1 MFFSTL
7 DSLKNLLGWHATR
20 SLHWVKCRVSLCWSS
35 PGTSW
40 RVSWWNWSRN
50 SLGKRASHLDSDHTN
65 LWKCVGKQCWSISW
79 YVVVNYRMIL
89 LLQLPKFRNIK
100 LHRCIFSK
108 HFLRNLMDQTKSMS
122 QHISNPKFS
131 NQIEKKRKV
140 WAFYGILPNA
150 FGSLAFVSL
159 PEGLSR
165 PPKSNNKPYLGK
177 EPMRIRNREW
187 TILWLQLW
195 GLHREFQGLK
205 QNEMSRRISHNHKE
219 ATSLKCV
226 QTEDKEGCFFLK
238 RRRWL
243 RIRGLSHCEA

>member
-131 NQIEKKRKV
+131 NQIEKNEKYGHFMAFCQTLSALLLLYPCLKV
-140 WAFYGILPNA
+140 SAGH
-150 FGSLAFVSL
+150 
-159 PEGLSR
+159 LSR
-165 PPKSNNKPYLGK
+165 TTSRILAKSRCASETGNGRFCDYNYGDFTENFRDLT
-177 EPMRIRNREW
+177 EAEW
-187 TILWLQLW
+187 
-195 GLHREFQGLK
+195 
-205 QNEMSRRISHNHKE
+205 N
-219 ATSLKCV
+219 V
-226 QTEDKEGCFFLK
+226 
-238 RRRWL
+238 
-243 RIRGLSHCEA
+243 